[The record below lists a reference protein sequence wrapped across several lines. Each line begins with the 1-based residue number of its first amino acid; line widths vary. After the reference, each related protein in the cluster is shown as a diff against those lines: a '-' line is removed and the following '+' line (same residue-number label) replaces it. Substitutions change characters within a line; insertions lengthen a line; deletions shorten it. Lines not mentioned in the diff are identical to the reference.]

1 MGARRTDRP
10 QGGTLPVIAAG
21 VLLLAASFGAT
32 GADTI
37 RGAELY
43 RTHCVNCHGA
53 NGVSTWPGAPN
64 IARREG
70 MLQPDMVLLQ
80 RLRAGKGA
88 KPGYQGLMSDQDIL
102 NVIAYSRTLMR

>member
-1 MGARRTDRP
+1 MGSRRTDRATRAMP
-10 QGGTLPVIAAG
+10 AAIAAG

-32 GADTI
+32 GADII
-37 RGAELY
+37 RGADLY
-43 RTHCVNCHGA
+43 RTHCVSCHGA

-70 MLQPDMVLLQ
+70 MMQPDMALLQ
-80 RLRAGKGA
+80 RLRTGKGA
-88 KPGYQGLMSDQDIL
+88 KPGFQGLMSDQDIL